1 MVHVLFE
8 PIRKEYGLVVGLICL
23 YMHREVPK
31 KQLIYG
37 EDQCRPISTL
47 QVCGKGF
54 AQNGNLKDHMKMHT
68 GEKPHECD
76 LCGKTFSRKIL
87 LKEHVKN
94 HHKGMYYLCDFSAS
108 FGTETWPHS
117 QSQNHFCPILA
128 QRHSEEE
135 KRGKNHFP
143 SHEN

>member
-1 MVHVLFE
+1 MNMF
-8 PIRKEYGLVVGLICL
+8 IL
-23 YMHREVPK
+23 Y
-31 KQLIYG
+31 
-37 EDQCRPISTL
+37 ISVL

-94 HHKGMYYLCDFSAS
+94 HHKGMYYKKINIC
-108 FGTETWPHS
+108 
-117 QSQNHFCPILA
+117 QSYT
-128 QRHSEEE
+128 
-135 KRGKNHFP
+135 
-143 SHEN
+143 